1 MVNKRGFIK
10 TLEAIIAI
18 ILIILFLSIFIKREG
33 VITKDDE
40 KSTVANS
47 LVNEIQSNDLLRN
60 CVLNQDYKCIGSY
73 LNKSIKNRYYYNFS
87 ICTLPNN
94 CALSNLPKTDVYAK
108 SFVIT
113 SNLTKI
119 NPSIIRI
126 YLWNRV

>member
-47 LVNEIQSNDLLRN
+47 LV
-60 CVLNQDYKCIGSY
+60 
-73 LNKSIKNRYYYNFS
+73 KSDATSDMIDR
-87 ICTLPNN
+87 
-94 CALSNLPKTDVYAK
+94 LPKSPVGTCILSGTYETVKHA
-108 SFVIT
+108 IP
-113 SNLTKI
+113 LKI
-119 NPSIIRI
+119 REMETQDADSGQAPPIFDEAIGFYS
-126 YLWNRV
+126 